1 MNIKQ
6 ILNWIS
12 KLNCG
17 EAPVWS
23 FPHANKGTSRQEEE
37 QLLGLGVR
45 IMMLDANFN
54 NISAISWRLVLL
66 VEETGVSGKKHRP
79 VASDWPTLSRNV
91 V

>member
-54 NISAISWRLVLL
+54 KMTAERTTVFWVPCCDVRYEFRI
-66 VEETGVSGKKHRP
+66 
-79 VASDWPTLSRNV
+79 
-91 V
+91 